1 MTPLRWL
8 LARLGRAR
16 MDRDL
21 ADEIELHIDEN
32 IEELIA
38 AGSTREEAAR
48 EARRAFGNVTRL
60 REESRDVWRPRALH
74 DLASDLRYA
83 IRQLRHNPSFAGAAI
98 LTLAIGIGAN
108 SAIFSVVNAI
118 VFRPLPYAEPERLV
132 SVKSMNM
139 RGGPQP
145 TTLSY
150 FTFFEFR
157 RAGVFERMA
166 SYRDTGL
173 TLTGRDL
180 PVQLDG
186 QIVSWDLFDLLG
198 VPPVLGRG
206 FLPTE
211 EAPTERVVVLG
222 YDTWQVHF
230 GGDPAIVGR
239 SILIDNEPNTV
250 VGVAQKG
257 FTFPIRSRP
266 VQIWTTLARDASS
279 NTVQPIT
286 EQRGARLLNGVAR
299 LSPGTS
305 LEHAHARLDAVAARL
320 AVEHPATHKNL
331 PATYVRSELASMLG
345 PARQAIL
352 FLWGAVSMVL
362 LIACANIANMLLART
377 ADRQHELGVRAAI
390 GGSRGRIVRQ
400 LLTENLAIA
409 MVGAALGAAGAV
421 AVVRLLVSLTAE
433 YLPRAADIHVDGDV
447 LVFTAGLAV
456 AVTILV
462 SVPPALWVG
471 RATLGRAIGS
481 GARTTAAGPER
492 VRGALV
498 VAQVSVGLMLLSI
511 ASILGAGFVQRMQRD
526 VGFNPDSLLT
536 FRAGL
541 PGAGHSNDQQI
552 AFMNSLLERLDGAP
566 GVVSAAL
573 GMPLPLVGNEMS
585 VSFNIE
591 ERPAGPSERPSSNMA
606 IVSPGYFRTI
616 GTPIVE
622 GRAFTPDDDEN
633 HLRVVVVNK
642 AFADKFFP
650 GVSAV
655 GKRIASGAT
664 SNRDARNGGTVF
676 REIVGV
682 VGNARQS
689 TGGRDAEPIY
699 YFPYEQMPWGPPTV
713 IVRTTLPVETVV
725 PDIRR
730 TVAALNAHVP
740 VHDVKTMSAIL
751 ARGMAPPRFLTVLM
765 SSFAAIGLLL
775 TATGLYGLLSY
786 AVARR
791 TREIGVR
798 VALGASRGSIVSMI
812 LRRALLL
819 IAIGTALGGAG
830 MLAGTALLRP
840 LIEQLDAPHPLG
852 WMAVAVA
859 VVFSTAVA
867 AAYPPARRAAS
878 IDPTTA
884 LRME

>member
-1 MTPLRWL
+1 MNPLRWIRS
-8 LARLGRAR
+8 RLVRER

-21 ADEIELHIDEN
+21 ADEIELHIDEKV
-32 IEELIA
+32 EELIA
-38 AGSTREEAAR
+38 GGSTRDQATR
-48 EARRAFGNVTRL
+48 EARRAFGNVTRV
-60 REESRDVWRPRALH
+60 REESRDVWRRRATH
-74 DLASDLRYA
+74 DLATDLRYA

-98 LTLAIGIGAN
+98 LTLAVGIGAN
-108 SAIFSVVNAI
+108 SAIFSVVNAV
-118 VFRPLPYAEPERLV
+118 VFRPLPYKQPERLV

-145 TTLSY
+145 TSLSY

-157 RAGVFERMA
+157 RAGVFERIA

-186 QIVSWDLFDLLG
+186 QVVSWDLFDLLG

-206 FLPTE
+206 FLPAE
-211 EAPTERVVVLG
+211 EAPAERVVVLS

-239 SILIDNEPNTV
+239 PILIDDQPNIV

-257 FTFPIRSRP
+257 FTYPTQSRP

-279 NTVQPIT
+279 ATVQPIT

-305 LEHAHARLDAVAARL
+305 LEHAHAQLDAVAARL
-320 AVEHPATHKNL
+320 AIEHPATHKNL
-331 PATYVRSELASMLG
+331 PATYVRNELATMLG
-345 PARQAIL
+345 PARQAI
-352 FLWGAVSMVL
+352 FILWGAVALVL

-377 ADRQHELGVRAAI
+377 ADRQHELSVRMAI

-409 MVGAALGAAGAV
+409 LVGAGIGVAGAL
-421 AVVRLLVSLTAE
+421 AVVRLLVMMTAE
-433 YLPRAADIHVDGDV
+433 YLPRAGDILVDGDV
-447 LVFTAGLAV
+447 LAFTAGLAV

-471 RATLGRAIGS
+471 RATLGRSIGS
-481 GARTTAAGPER
+481 GTRTVTAGHER

-498 VAQVSVGLMLLSI
+498 VAQVSVGLMLLSV
-511 ASILGAGFVQRMQRD
+511 ASILGAGFVQLARRD
-526 VGFNPDSLLT
+526 VGFIPDNLLT

-541 PGAGHSNDQQI
+541 PGAGYSNDQQI
-552 AFMNSLLERLDGAP
+552 AFLDGLLERLDAAP
-566 GVVSAAL
+566 GVVSTAV

-585 VSFNIE
+585 VAFNIE

-616 GTPIVE
+616 GTPIVA
-622 GRAFTPDDDEN
+622 GRVFTNDDDEN
-633 HLRVVVVNK
+633 HPRVLVVNQ

-650 GVSAV
+650 GVRAV

-664 SNRDARNGGTVF
+664 SNRDARNGGPVS

-689 TGGRDAEPIY
+689 AGGRGPEPIY
-699 YFPYEQMPWGPPTV
+699 YFPYRQMPWGPPSV
-713 IVRTTLPVETVV
+713 IVRTTLPVETIV
-725 PDIRR
+725 PDIRQI
-730 TVAALNAHVP
+730 VAGLNRQVP
-740 VHDVKTMSAIL
+740 VHDVNTMASIF

-798 VALGASRGSIVSMI
+798 VALGASRSSIVSMI
-812 LRRALLL
+812 LGRALMLV
-819 IAIGTALGGAG
+819 AIGTALGGAG
-830 MLAGTALLRP
+830 MLAGNALLRQ
-840 LIEQLDAPHPLG
+840 LIDQLDAPHPLG
-852 WMAVAVA
+852 WMAAAVA
-859 VVFSTAVA
+859 VVCLTAVA